1 MNFLEKIKV
10 EQTKIDCRYDI
21 NAVQMREIKEES
33 SGLCDAISY
42 AFTYGYAQGQ
52 KAERS
57 HRKNIT
63 KPVHKNDFRRAI
75 AGNADKIKSA
85 TSLRTL
91 YRLSEEF
98 VASECYTGDQ
108 NNFYM
113 WAIVHNLTSG
123 KLTDSEIELIF
134 YLIDSFTK
142 PNTVAAGGEC

>member
-1 MNFLEKIKV
+1 MNFLEKLKT
-10 EQTKIDCRYDI
+10 EQVKIDSRYDI
-21 NAVQMREIKEES
+21 NVVQMREIKEES

-42 AFTYGYAQGQ
+42 AFTYGYMQGQ
-52 KAERS
+52 KAERC

-75 AGNADKIKSA
+75 ASNADKIKSA

-98 VASECYTGDQ
+98 VSSECYMGDH

-123 KLTDSEIELIF
+123 KLTDHDIELIY
-134 YLIDSFTK
+134 YLIDGIASANK
-142 PNTVAAGGEC
+142 IP

>member
-10 EQTKIDCRYDI
+10 EQIKIDCRYDI

-75 AGNADKIKSA
+75 AGNADKIKNVVR
-85 TSLRTL
+85 LRTL
-91 YRLSEEF
+91 YRLSEDF
-98 VASECYTGDQ
+98 ASDDATGR
-108 NNFYM
+108 NSFYK

-123 KLTDSEIELIF
+123 KLTENDIDLI
-134 YLIDSFTK
+134 YRLIDSFTA
-142 PNTVAAGGEC
+142 PNTDIERGKC

>member
-1 MNFLEKIKV
+1 MKFLEKIRL
-10 EQTKIDCRYDI
+10 EQGKIDCRYDI
-21 NAVQMREIKEES
+21 NAVQMREIKEKS
-33 SGLCDAISY
+33 TGLCDAISY
-42 AFTYGYAQGQ
+42 AFAYGYMQGQ

-98 VASECYTGDQ
+98 VASECYTGDH

-113 WAIVHNLTSG
+113 WAIAHNLTSG
-123 KLTDSEIELIF
+123 KLTDHDIELIY
-134 YLIDSFTK
+134 YLIDGIASANK
-142 PNTVAAGGEC
+142 IP

>member
-1 MNFLEKIKV
+1 MNLIEKIKT
-10 EQTKIDCRYDI
+10 EQVKIDCRYDI

-75 AGNADKIKSA
+75 AGNADKIKSL
-85 TSLRTL
+85 SHLRTL
-91 YRLSEEF
+91 YRLSEDF
-98 VASECYTGDQ
+98 VDAEGTKQ
-108 NNFYM
+108 NSFYK

-123 KLTDSEIELIF
+123 KLTENDIDLI
-134 YLIDSFTK
+134 YRLIDSFTA
-142 PNTVAAGGEC
+142 PNTVPAGGEC